1 MLLIRQWVIE
11 KSFHRFIEQR
21 FEYTLLNN
29 EPELLKTIKQ
39 AVFKTAIQH
48 TASSLRPQQP

>member
-1 MLLIRQWVIE
+1 MLPIRQWVIE